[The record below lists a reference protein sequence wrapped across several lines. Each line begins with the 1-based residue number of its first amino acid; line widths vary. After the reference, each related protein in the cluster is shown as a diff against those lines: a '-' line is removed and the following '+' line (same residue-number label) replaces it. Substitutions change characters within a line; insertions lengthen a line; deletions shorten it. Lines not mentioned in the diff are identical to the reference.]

1 MSDFVTRLR
10 GVRAIRVFRLS
21 GSLPINGR
29 NRMMSEDRK
38 PVIVSLTPLPLSADS
53 RTLKQVTSV
62 HRFGFK
68 SIVVEGRESLFA
80 AGTVPFDV
88 ISVHPRDKPGDGTMA
103 ETDVGESSASSLVEA
118 RAIVDR
124 SSGLMSFARFVFRYI
139 PGSRKL
145 AYLVVSTL
153 ERAIA
158 ERRWVSKVSG
168 RVSAREIIGAR
179 PRTTL
184 LLMVHMT
191 ASLAASPLAF
201 ARHLRGYL
209 REHFFRVLSVT
220 PRADLYYLH
229 AFYQFPAVWILCR
242 RYGAKLIY
250 DAHDFYLHQLDD
262 PGVSSYW
269 KKWVIPFERIIERA
283 CIRSAVDVVTVNEGI
298 ASLMRGQ
305 FGCEPQILR
314 NVHDFRLDRQP
325 ARTIRE
331 AIGLPPSAFLVVSIG
346 NYKSG
351 IALEPMLDALAALP
365 SHVHL
370 AFLGGGYP
378 ALVEA
383 MASRGIDGR
392 VHLMGRVLPQEVVP
406 FAASADASILLY
418 FSRTPNYPNALP
430 NGFFQSIAAGLPLVY
445 PNLDQISR
453 LAKRYEVGIMADP
466 QNAAEIK
473 AALLT
478 LLEDGERRSALRRNL
493 CVAGRELCWEREEQI
508 LKRIL
513 DLHLHTKALSMS
525 TIKGKVA
532 G

>member
-1 MSDFVTRLR
+1 
-10 GVRAIRVFRLS
+10 
-21 GSLPINGR
+21 
-29 NRMMSEDRK
+29 MMSEDRK

-88 ISVHPRDKPGDGTMA
+88 ISVQPRDNTGGGTTA
-103 ETDVGESSASSLVEA
+103 EKDARESGMPSVIAESP
-118 RAIVDR
+118 AIDR
-124 SSGLMSFARFVFRYI
+124 SSRLMSFARFVFRYI
-139 PGSRKL
+139 PGSRKS
-145 AYLVVSTL
+145 AYM
-153 ERAIA
+153 IF
-158 ERRWVSKVSG
+158 
-168 RVSAREIIGAR
+168 RVAAR
-179 PRTTL
+179 PL
-184 LLMVHMT
+184 
-191 ASLAASPLAF
+191 SF

-209 REHFFRVLSVT
+209 HEHFFRVLAVT

-242 RYGAKLIY
+242 WHGAKLIY
-250 DAHDFYLHQLDD
+250 DAHDFYQHQLDD

-269 KKWVIPFERIIERA
+269 KQWVIPFERIIERA

-305 FGCEPQILR
+305 FGRESQILR
-314 NVHDFRLDRQP
+314 NVHDFRLDCQP

-351 IALEPMLDALAALP
+351 IALDPMLDALAALP

-378 ALVEA
+378 AMDEA
-383 MASRGIDGR
+383 MASRNIVGR

-406 FAASADASILLY
+406 FAASADAAILLY
-418 FSRTPNYPNALP
+418 FGRTPNYPNALP
-430 NGFFQSIAAGLPLVY
+430 NGLFQSIAAELPLVY
-445 PNLDQISR
+445 PNLEQISR
-453 LAKRYEVGIMADP
+453 LAKRYDIGIMANP

-478 LLEDGERRSALRRNL
+478 LLEDGVRLAALRRNL
-493 CVAGRELCWEREEQI
+493 QVAGRELRWEREEQI
-508 LKRIL
+508 LKRLL
-513 DLHLHTKALSMS
+513 DLHLHTEATSMS
-525 TIKGKVA
+525 TVNGKVA